1 MENFAEQCLDMARS
15 ILSQNLDAIE
25 DNGTIR
31 PFPNEN
37 ATGHESGHAA
47 FAIGEYFRATN
58 EDTLDGHNL
67 FDLAARTITAQAFAQ
82 ESHEGGLAYASL
94 GLLSFGSAKDRNPI
108 WERLLE
114 PTRSQLDE
122 QLLERNDY
130 NNHYQAFNIGK
141 SVTRYSVGLSK
152 KTKQES

>member
-25 DNGTIR
+25 DNGQSDHFQMKTQPAMNQGMRHLQLVNIL
-31 PFPNEN
+31 EQQ
-37 ATGHESGHAA
+37 TKKL
-47 FAIGEYFRATN
+47 
-58 EDTLDGHNL
+58 LDGHNL

-114 PTRSQLDE
+114 PLGH
-122 QLLERNDY
+122 N
-130 NNHYQAFNIGK
+130 
-141 SVTRYSVGLSK
+141 
-152 KTKQES
+152 

>member
-15 ILSQNLDAIE
+15 ILSHNLDAIE
-25 DNGTIR
+25 DNGTIS

-37 ATGHESGHAA
+37 ATGYESGHAA

-58 EDTLDGHNL
+58 EETLEGHNL
-67 FDLAARTITAQAFAQ
+67 LDLAARTITAQAFAQ
-82 ESHEGGLAYASL
+82 ESHEGGLAFASL

-114 PTRSQLDE
+114 PTREQLDL

-130 NNHYQAFNIGK
+130 NNHLEWIDGF
-141 SVTRYSVGLSK
+141 
-152 KTKQES
+152 

>member
-67 FDLAARTITAQAFAQ
+67 FDLQRVPSPLRLCSRKPRRRSRLCQPWLTILRV
-82 ESHEGGLAYASL
+82 G
-94 GLLSFGSAKDRNPI
+94 KDRNPI
-108 WERLLE
+108 WELCRPLGH
-114 PTRSQLDE
+114 
-122 QLLERNDY
+122 N
-130 NNHYQAFNIGK
+130 
-141 SVTRYSVGLSK
+141 
-152 KTKQES
+152 